1 MNTRESVEDRL
12 KELEKQVLML
22 SVAMGLVM
30 KIMRDKGMVDLDQL
44 AKDAAED
51 ILKKE
56 DNSDKEAEYKDM
68 LKKFEVKKENLN

>member
-1 MNTRESVEDRL
+1 MNTKESIEDRL
-12 KELEKQVLML
+12 EGLEKQVLML

-51 ILKKE
+51 VLKKE
-56 DNSDKEAEYKDM
+56 NDSGKEAEYEDV

>member
-12 KELEKQVLML
+12 EELEKQVLML

-44 AKDAAED
+44 AIDAAND
-51 ILKKE
+51 VLKKE
-56 DNSDKEAEYKDM
+56 NDSGKEAEYEDV

>member
-56 DNSDKEAEYKDM
+56 DNSGKEAEYKDM

>member
-44 AKDAAED
+44 AKDAAD
-51 ILKKE
+51 DVLKKE
-56 DNSDKEAEYKDM
+56 NDSGKEAEYEDV

>member
-1 MNTRESVEDRL
+1 MNTKESVEDRL

-51 ILKKE
+51 VLKKE
-56 DNSDKEAEYKDM
+56 NDSGKEAEYEDV

>member
-30 KIMRDKGMVDLDQL
+30 KIMRDKGIVDLDQL
-44 AKDAAED
+44 AKDAVDDA
-51 ILKKE
+51 LKKE
-56 DNSDKEAEYKDM
+56 NDSGKEAEYEDV

>member
-12 KELEKQVLML
+12 EELEKQVLML

-44 AKDAAED
+44 AKDAAND
-51 ILKKE
+51 VLKKE
-56 DNSDKEAEYKDM
+56 NDSGKEAEYEDV

>member
-44 AKDAAED
+44 AKDAAD
-51 ILKKE
+51 NVLKKE
-56 DNSDKEAEYKDM
+56 SDSGKEAEYEDV

>member
-30 KIMRDKGMVDLDQL
+30 KIMRDKGIVDLDQL
-44 AKDAAED
+44 AKDAVGGRVRRCA
-51 ILKKE
+51 
-56 DNSDKEAEYKDM
+56 
-68 LKKFEVKKENLN
+68 